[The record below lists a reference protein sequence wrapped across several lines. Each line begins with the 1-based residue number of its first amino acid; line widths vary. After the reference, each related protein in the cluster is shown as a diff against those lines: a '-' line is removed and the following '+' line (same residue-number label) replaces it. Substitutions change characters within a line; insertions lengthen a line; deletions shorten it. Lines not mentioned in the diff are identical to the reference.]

1 MEDWKDG
8 RQDGG
13 RGVKG
18 DKDGRNEG
26 PAEGWEDGAKD
37 GAVDGDGMEG
47 LLPFV
52 SIVCTPN

>member
-13 RGVKG
+13 RGVN
-18 DKDGRNEG
+18 GRNEG